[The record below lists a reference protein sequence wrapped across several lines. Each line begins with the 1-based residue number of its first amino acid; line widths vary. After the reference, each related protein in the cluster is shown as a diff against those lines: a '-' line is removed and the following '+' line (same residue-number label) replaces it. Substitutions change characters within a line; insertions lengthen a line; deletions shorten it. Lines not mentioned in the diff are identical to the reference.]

1 MVVGVTGKYCAGKNL
16 VTEILSTRGFES
28 IDVDRLGHRALEERK
43 AEVVD
48 AFGSVVLSSSG
59 EIDRR
64 RLGALVFAD
73 QRELSRLESITHPV
87 MVAEVAEI
95 IKQGENHDFVVNAA
109 ILFRMG
115 LHLLCDMVLWVEA
128 PLPTRVAR
136 ALRRDRLPLFEVVK
150 RIWTQRKL
158 SPQPF
163 RNYVDIYN
171 VRNSGNRDKLEAV
184 VLSLIETS

>member
-16 VTEILSTRGFES
+16 VTEVLSARGFVS
-28 IDVDRLGHRALEERK
+28 IDVDRLGHQALEERK
-43 AEVVD
+43 TEVVD
-48 AFGSVVLSSSG
+48 AFGSAILSSSG

-64 RLGALVFAD
+64 RLGAMVFAD
-73 QRELSRLESITHPV
+73 QHELSRLESITHPV
-87 MVAEVAEI
+87 MIAEVAET
-95 IKQGENHDFVVNAA
+95 IKRGENRDFVVNAA

-128 PLPTRVAR
+128 PLPSRVAR
-136 ALRRDRLPLFEVVK
+136 ALQRDRLPLSEVIK

-163 RNYVDIYN
+163 RKLVDIYN
-171 VRNSGNRDKLEAV
+171 VRNSGNRNEIEAS
-184 VLSLIETS
+184 VLSLVETG